1 MQQHGVD
8 QVSHGQANDASSG
21 WREEVHEIVSRICE
35 ESERTSRIIPRD
47 QLVFPSSVTEV
58 MQAPGS
64 VEQDTSPAHPIALA
78 TLRCACARPVFEQS
92 ARVTECVQ
100 DVLEASARLRSVL
113 GPGVERGAYRAL
125 LAHELRRRGL
135 MVWEDVAVAA
145 SYQGMVIEEAYRADL
160 IVEGTTLVDLGREQ
174 GSRQEVEA
182 RLRGLMTKVGVQ
194 AAILA
199 PLQADDSVIEC

>member
-1 MQQHGVD
+1 
-8 QVSHGQANDASSG
+8 
-21 WREEVHEIVSRICE
+21 
-35 ESERTSRIIPRD
+35 
-47 QLVFPSSVTEV
+47 
-58 MQAPGS
+58 
-64 VEQDTSPAHPIALA
+64 
-78 TLRCACARPVFEQS
+78 
-92 ARVTECVQ
+92 
-100 DVLEASARLRSVL
+100 
-113 GPGVERGAYRAL
+113 
-125 LAHELRRRGL
+125 